1 MIMRLILCL
10 LSLHFYVYSYASA
23 DTIRTDIPCDTLLYY
38 KMTQNRGE
46 GDVSLQG
53 VRNLRPVLNGVLY
66 RSGAN
71 NKTAPFLN
79 RTNDNPLAFQ
89 TLLNLRENGFGKA
102 YYLYA
107 KNFQVQYTPD
117 MLSLLSQVGIDYK
130 SVVPTN
136 DSLVLILLSEIQ
148 QTIEYPDRGAILIHC
163 WNGWHMSGLVSA
175 YALMQFCDF
184 TPTMAW
190 DYWRKGTDG
199 NDRGFTKLRK
209 RIFAFQ
215 PNKQLKI
222 GDYEKSTICPCT
234 NLAKH

>member
-10 LSLHFYVYSYASA
+10 LSVLFYVYSYASN

-38 KMTQNRGE
+38 KMVQNKGE
-46 GDVSLQG
+46 GEWTLQG

-107 KNFQVQYTPD
+107 KNFQEQYLT
-117 MLSLLSQVGIDYK
+117 
-130 SVVPTN
+130 
-136 DSLVLILLSEIQ
+136 
-148 QTIEYPDRGAILIHC
+148 
-163 WNGWHMSGLVSA
+163 
-175 YALMQFCDF
+175 
-184 TPTMAW
+184 
-190 DYWRKGTDG
+190 
-199 NDRGFTKLRK
+199 GF
-209 RIFAFQ
+209 
-215 PNKQLKI
+215 
-222 GDYEKSTICPCT
+222 STGR
-234 NLAKH
+234 